1 MRAIASLR
9 APSAGRVTS
18 RTGRL
23 GQACSTHEASAHDG
37 LAAAVSDNAQKTRRD
52 RTRDDACV
60 MTVSTLSAPG
70 RGADPF
76 LPLMVAQRRRQ

>member
-1 MRAIASLR
+1 
-9 APSAGRVTS
+9 
-18 RTGRL
+18 
-23 GQACSTHEASAHDG
+23 
-37 LAAAVSDNAQKTRRD
+37 
-52 RTRDDACV
+52 